1 MTTTRNILTQ
11 NTSHRRRRNAPTSVN
26 QREAAQRYSSGF
38 RHGRTIF
45 LIDREVDI
53 FDEMTRDRLRIFGIV
68 LIQMLQN
75 IPCDA

>member
-11 NTSHRRRRNAPTSVN
+11 NTSHRRRRNAPTSAN
-26 QREAAQRYSSGF
+26 NREAAQRYRRWL
-38 RHGRTIF
+38 RHVRTIF